1 MNSIGGTIIDI
12 FQKVLTKKFSKR
24 ERAIVFLLLFIIVL
38 VVAWAFNKG
47 IGPFGKKYSITVRIP
62 PSDITSTEVTTQKMG
77 GESLLPQGVI
87 RDPFYRSINAG
98 KKDNDSGIGNLKLN
112 SILLKDDKPVCC
124 VINDEIFL
132 EGDRLAGKRI
142 IRIEKDKVI
151 LKDEKREYELKI
163 WEE

>member
-1 MNSIGGTIIDI
+1 MEGTIVDI

-24 ERAIVFLLLFIIVL
+24 ERVIVFLSLFILVL

-47 IGPFGKKYSITVRIP
+47 ILSFGKRYSLTVRIP
-62 PSDITSTEVTTQKMG
+62 SSDRTSTEAPTQKIG
-77 GESLLPQGVI
+77 GESLLPQGVL
-87 RDPFYRSINAG
+87 RDPFSISIDRGG
-98 KKDNDSGIGNLKLN
+98 KKGNDSSIDSLKLN
-112 SILLKDDKPVCC
+112 SILLKEDKPVCC

-132 EGDRLAGKRI
+132 EGDRVAGKSI
-142 IRIEKDKVI
+142 VKIEKDKVI